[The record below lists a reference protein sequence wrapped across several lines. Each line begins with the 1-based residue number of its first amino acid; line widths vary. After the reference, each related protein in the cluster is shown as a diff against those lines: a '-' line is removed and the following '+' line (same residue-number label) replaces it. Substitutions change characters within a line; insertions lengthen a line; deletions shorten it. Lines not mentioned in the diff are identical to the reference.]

1 MEGLMMPLGEMAG
14 FLQMKELLVKKGDK
28 ISLTGCVDSQK
39 VHMMA
44 GLGERFKYKVIVT
57 FSDLRAKEI
66 AQDYSFYDRNV
77 VFYPSKDLIFYQADI
92 HGNQL
97 VKDRIQVLKRILE
110 GKPIT
115 VITTFSAFMS
125 PMMPLEIFRDIRCP
139 EIRFCWDAVS
149 LLQTGK

>member
-14 FLQMKELLVKKGDK
+14 FLQMKDLLVQKREK

-77 VFYPSKDLIFYQADI
+77 VLYPGKDLIFYQADI

-97 VKDRIQVLKRILE
+97 VKERIQVLKLFH
-110 GKPIT
+110 K
-115 VITTFSAFMS
+115 VVV
-125 PMMPLEIFRDIRCP
+125 C
-139 EIRFCWDAVS
+139 
-149 LLQTGK
+149 